1 MTENIYPLNPN
12 ICIL

>member
-12 ICIL
+12 IWIL